1 MKNERLKL
9 FYLIMLCISL
19 IVFCFSLFLIIQIKN
34 EEVYKIKNN
43 LIESNK
49 CNPVNK

>member
-1 MKNERLKL
+1 MHGLRHIDQMKILV
-9 FYLIMLCISL
+9 IQ
-19 IVFCFSLFLIIQIKN
+19 LFLIIQIKN